1 MSKSLTKPLTKAKQ
15 EVLVYM
21 LLGDSYAE
29 MALKSDKTEQT
40 LRTTASR
47 IFKHFGIKT
56 GTNGG
61 GRHKIMSLFIDQQ
74 KLQAE
79 IDIMMQ

>member
-1 MSKSLTKPLTKAKQ
+1 MKKLTKAKQ
-15 EVLVYM
+15 EVLVFM

-29 MALKSDKTEQT
+29 MALKCNKTEQT
-40 LRTTASR
+40 VRTTAAR
-47 IFKHFGIKT
+47 IFKHFGIKS

-61 GRHKIMSLFIDQQ
+61 GRHQIMAMYIDQD

-79 IDIMMQ
+79 INKIIS

>member
-1 MSKSLTKPLTKAKQ
+1 MKKLTKAKQ
-15 EVLVYM
+15 EVLVFM

-29 MALKSDKTEQT
+29 MAKKCNKTEQT
-40 LRTTASR
+40 VRTTAAR
-47 IFKHFGIKT
+47 IFKHFGIKS

-61 GRHKIMSLFIDQQ
+61 GRHQIMAMYIDKD

-79 IDIMMQ
+79 INKMIS